1 MNFFVRFNTDDGNVC
16 IPELIKIRLFTD
28 VQKNK
33 KCEKKRKRLTNR
45 NICNTDLKT
54 GIKI

>member
-1 MNFFVRFNTDDGNVC
+1 MYKRTRNV
-16 IPELIKIRLFTD
+16 K
-28 VQKNK
+28 
-33 KCEKKRKRLTNR
+33 KKRKRLTNR